1 MNLKDNQ
8 NKVLD
13 ACKMIQSK
21 MPRYPYVN
29 KTICKWKCVSELKE
43 HVKWTKCSNIYE
55 NPEW

>member
-29 KTICKWKCVSELKE
+29 KTICK
-43 HVKWTKCSNIYE
+43 
-55 NPEW
+55 